1 MRCLAGGFHLTSALA
16 FLNKGEEQWSDG
28 GKSNMENDDDND
40 ADDVMGDENENYD
53 CVRKQTDNWR
63 QEHHEKGEGGT
74 EASKY
79 RCQTLN

>member
-1 MRCLAGGFHLTSALA
+1 
-16 FLNKGEEQWSDG
+16 
-28 GKSNMENDDDND
+28 MENDDDND
-40 ADDVMGDENENYD
+40 ADDVMGDEDENYD

-79 RCQTLN
+79 RCQTLK